1 MDRYTFFQLLEG
13 RDEGKFAAMGNAAA
27 ARRASGVPG
36 LGNEFRQNTKSRLK
50 GIAKDMRNFGRRV
63 GRGIKGNA
71 KAVGAG
77 VVSTGALAMGARH
90 IMKRRAAAAQAA
102 QAAQAASRM
111 RKLKI
116 GGAIGAGVGAGVA
129 GLTFLRRKDKDKK
142 RR

>member
-13 RDEGKFAAMGNAAA
+13 GDKGKFAAMDNADR

-36 LGNEFRQNTKSRLK
+36 LGNEFRQNTKSRFK
-50 GIAKDMRNFGRRV
+50 GIAKDVRNFGRRV

-77 VVSTGALAMGARH
+77 AAGIGALAMGGRA

-116 GGAIGAGVGAGVA
+116 GGAAGAVGAGLA
-129 GLTFLRRKDKDKK
+129 GLTFLRRKDKK
-142 RR
+142 RK